1 MRLTLANLAAVEICI
16 ECWCLKLRA
25 FFRRPD
31 NGKPGE
37 LSPAGKLVSASAA
50 ACIIC
55 GGPWTPAA
63 VAQAPA
69 AYSVIHRADV
79 VIRSWPP
86 GLPAYP
92 DNELP
97 HNEPPEPNFDG
108 PAPEQSSTAPTFGLA
123 TPPLIPP
130 PDPVQPALPP
140 PSGPAVG
147 PLPLKP
153 VLALP
158 TMSGM
163 PRHALLP
170 GPHGAP
176 TYQMGDSPK
185 PGPFGAASG
194 PGLTAA

>member
-1 MRLTLANLAAVEICI
+1 VELCI
-16 ECWCLKLRA
+16 ECWSLKLRA

-50 ACIIC
+50 CIIC
-55 GGPWTPAA
+55 GGPWTPTV

-69 AYSVIHRADV
+69 AYSVIHQADV

-92 DNELP
+92 DSELP

-108 PAPEQSSTAPTFGLA
+108 PAPEQSFTAPTFGLA
-123 TPPLIPP
+123 APPLISPS
-130 PDPVQPALPP
+130 DPVQLALPP
-140 PSGPAVG
+140 SSRPAVG

-153 VLALP
+153 VSALP
-158 TMSGM
+158 AMSGI

-170 GPHGAP
+170 GPHGTP
-176 TYQMGDSPK
+176 TYQMGRSPK